1 MYWLKRWKSILA
13 PLPNSGCQVGGI
25 YFWIKF
31 SPEVDTLKLAEKALE
46 AGIAYNPGPQWSVDC
61 QPARNHLRIC
71 FANPNIEEIREGVV
85 KLAEVSHA
93 ETGIPLRSAN
103 VSRS

>member
-1 MYWLKRWKSILA
+1 M
-13 PLPNSGCQVGGI
+13 GGI

-46 AGIAYNPGPQWSVDC
+46 AGIAYNPGRQWSVDGE
-61 QPARNHLRIC
+61 AAGNHLRIC
-71 FANPNIEEIREGVV
+71 FANPNIEEIREGVA
-85 KLAEVSHA
+85 KLADIFHA